1 MKRRVIIYA
10 RVSTIMQEE
19 KDSLEFQI
27 KKCKEYCSLYDYE
40 IVDVVTD
47 VESGWHDDREG
58 FLKLKKLIA
67 HNVFDLLLV
76 YETSRIS
83 RKMVT
88 LLSFINELM
97 ANKIGFLAIS
107 QKDIDTS
114 TDIGMLIFQIIS
126 SLAEYERKLIS
137 ARVKSSKLARA
148 KAGKWQG
155 GTKPLGYD
163 IVNKKLRPNAIEA
176 ITIRKMFQ
184 YYIETQSLAKT
195 AKKFDR
201 KMASI
206 RWILTNPLYIG
217 KLKWGQKEKDPI
229 TGKQITKDTFQI
241 YDGEHEAIVKED
253 IFYKTQE
260 IIEQR
265 NRIRIAQAKSDALF
279 VGNLYCSCGAKM
291 YNLSMKNKRFN
302 YYKCENKEC
311 GKMIRREKVES
322 KVIDLIFLNQD
333 LKKLDDVDETNIES
347 YEIIDKLE
355 EQLKD
360 LENEKL
366 NLTRG
371 FIKKN
376 IEESIFEQLKKEII
390 SKEKIITEEIKRE
403 KEKIKK
409 VESKTLDREYS
420 KKLISILQNINFNND
435 EEIKE
440 IKQILYLIIGEIR
453 LKKSDELDFEIYFK
467 L

>member
-1 MKRRVIIYA
+1 
-10 RVSTIMQEE
+10 
-19 KDSLEFQI
+19 
-27 KKCKEYCSLYDYE
+27 
-40 IVDVVTD
+40 
-47 VESGWHDDREG
+47 
-58 FLKLKKLIA
+58 
-67 HNVFDLLLV
+67 
-76 YETSRIS
+76 
-83 RKMVT
+83 
-88 LLSFINELM
+88 
-97 ANKIGFLAIS
+97 
-107 QKDIDTS
+107 
-114 TDIGMLIFQIIS
+114 
-126 SLAEYERKLIS
+126 
-137 ARVKSSKLARA
+137 
-148 KAGKWQG
+148 
-155 GTKPLGYD
+155 
-163 IVNKKLRPNAIEA
+163 
-176 ITIRKMFQ
+176 MFQ

>member
-1 MKRRVIIYA
+1 
-10 RVSTIMQEE
+10 
-19 KDSLEFQI
+19 
-27 KKCKEYCSLYDYE
+27 
-40 IVDVVTD
+40 
-47 VESGWHDDREG
+47 
-58 FLKLKKLIA
+58 
-67 HNVFDLLLV
+67 
-76 YETSRIS
+76 
-83 RKMVT
+83 
-88 LLSFINELM
+88 
-97 ANKIGFLAIS
+97 
-107 QKDIDTS
+107 
-114 TDIGMLIFQIIS
+114 
-126 SLAEYERKLIS
+126 
-137 ARVKSSKLARA
+137 
-148 KAGKWQG
+148 
-155 GTKPLGYD
+155 
-163 IVNKKLRPNAIEA
+163 
-176 ITIRKMFQ
+176 
-184 YYIETQSLAKT
+184 
-195 AKKFDR
+195 
-201 KMASI
+201 
-206 RWILTNPLYIG
+206 
-217 KLKWGQKEKDPI
+217 
-229 TGKQITKDTFQI
+229 
-241 YDGEHEAIVKED
+241 
-253 IFYKTQE
+253 
-260 IIEQR
+260 
-265 NRIRIAQAKSDALF
+265 
-279 VGNLYCSCGAKM
+279 
-291 YNLSMKNKRFN
+291 
-302 YYKCENKEC
+302 
-311 GKMIRREKVES
+311 MIRREKVES

>member
-163 IVNKKLRPNAIEA
+163 IVNKKLIPNAIEA

-333 LKKLDDVDETNIES
+333 LKKLDVVDEN
-347 YEIIDKLE
+347 
-355 EQLKD
+355 
-360 LENEKL
+360 NEKL
-366 NLTRG
+366 NLTRE